1 MRRYPVIFLGICIL
15 EICFIIAVELLFPDI
30 LSAHPVAFILGGI
43 LLMVFVAYM
52 ILLYLYREERL
63 VVRRAERE
71 LEKTKLAA
79 QIDLVLRGIG
89 GGFAI
94 VKDDAEK
101 TFVYVSESLAALLG
115 YTKEELVER
124 SGNRLSGIVFEE
136 DFSIFSDCQG
146 EESDVLRFRVYC
158 KDGSLK
164 WISSRGKI
172 VVDEKGE
179 RQRYSF
185 NHDITP
191 LMENQKRLRELTAT
205 LRKERQIYRDALLYN
220 CDYAYIVNVDKNKV
234 QDVYKSGFLEK
245 YRFDPGLSYDEAI
258 SRVAE
263 TMKPVIL
270 HGASQFH
277 LTSHYIAAYEQG
289 KRTVEVEYYIPDM
302 DMYKKKSIFISRD
315 EESKEMYVFV
325 VAHDVTAE
333 RREAL
338 ESEKSLAQL
347 VEVAKKIGVG
357 DLNVKIDVNVPGQVG
372 VLADVLSQMVLN
384 LKWHTS
390 KLKEQAFKDPM
401 TGVKNK
407 RVWQEEERR
416 LNAEIKAGTA
426 LFAIAVCD
434 INGLKQVND
443 TVGHEAGDRLIIRA
457 CRHICEIFKHSPVY
471 RIGGDEFAV
480 ILEKSDLS
488 NCEKLVHSFYADME
502 GGPQGEQ
509 KEPPVSIALGV
520 SRYQPGDVFSDVFH
534 RADDAMYRKKAAMK
548 AAVRS
553 SK

>member
-1 MRRYPVIFLGICIL
+1 
-15 EICFIIAVELLFPDI
+15 
-30 LSAHPVAFILGGI
+30 
-43 LLMVFVAYM
+43 
-52 ILLYLYREERL
+52 
-63 VVRRAERE
+63 
-71 LEKTKLAA
+71 
-79 QIDLVLRGIG
+79 
-89 GGFAI
+89 
-94 VKDDAEK
+94 
-101 TFVYVSESLAALLG
+101 
-115 YTKEELVER
+115 
-124 SGNRLSGIVFEE
+124 
-136 DFSIFSDCQG
+136 
-146 EESDVLRFRVYC
+146 
-158 KDGSLK
+158 
-164 WISSRGKI
+164 
-172 VVDEKGE
+172 
-179 RQRYSF
+179 
-185 NHDITP
+185 
-191 LMENQKRLRELTAT
+191 
-205 LRKERQIYRDALLYN
+205 
-220 CDYAYIVNVDKNKV
+220 
-234 QDVYKSGFLEK
+234 
-245 YRFDPGLSYDEAI
+245 
-258 SRVAE
+258 
-263 TMKPVIL
+263 MKPVIL
-270 HGASQFH
+270 HGAPQFH

-443 TVGHEAGDRLIIRA
+443 TVGHEAGDRLIIR
-457 CRHICEIFKHSPVY
+457 
-471 RIGGDEFAV
+471 
-480 ILEKSDLS
+480 
-488 NCEKLVHSFYADME
+488 
-502 GGPQGEQ
+502 
-509 KEPPVSIALGV
+509 
-520 SRYQPGDVFSDVFH
+520 
-534 RADDAMYRKKAAMK
+534 RADIYARYLNTVPSIGLAGMNSR
-548 AAVRS
+548 
-553 SK
+553 